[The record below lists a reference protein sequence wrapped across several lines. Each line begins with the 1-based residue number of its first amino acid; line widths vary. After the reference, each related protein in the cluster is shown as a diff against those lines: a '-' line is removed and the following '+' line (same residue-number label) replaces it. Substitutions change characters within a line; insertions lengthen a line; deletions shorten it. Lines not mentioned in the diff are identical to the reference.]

1 MDDTE
6 CLICLEDLD
15 SKDRVVLSCKHVM
28 HYKCLQK
35 WIDKK
40 KNYTKLCPICD
51 TPGEIMNIIEAVP
64 LQKVNYCIRNEDEII
79 KPSLFC
85 CNIL

>member
-40 KNYTKLCPICD
+40 KKLYK
-51 TPGEIMNIIEAVP
+51 TLSNM
-64 LQKVNYCIRNEDEII
+64 
-79 KPSLFC
+79 
-85 CNIL
+85 